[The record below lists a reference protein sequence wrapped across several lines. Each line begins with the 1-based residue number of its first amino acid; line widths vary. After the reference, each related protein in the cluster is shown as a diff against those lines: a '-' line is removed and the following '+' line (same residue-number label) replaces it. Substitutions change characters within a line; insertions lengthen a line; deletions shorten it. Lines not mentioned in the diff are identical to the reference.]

1 MLGKLIIFSAPS
13 GSGKSTIINNLLA
26 KDMNLHFSISATSRA
41 PRGTEKNGV
50 EYYFLTPEEFRS
62 RIEKGEFLEYE
73 EVYKDKF
80 YGTLRS
86 EVDRQLAEGINVVFD
101 VDVLG
106 GCNIKRFYGDRA
118 LSIFIKAPSIE
129 VLRERLEH
137 RGTDSPEVIE
147 SRIAKAQYEL
157 TFADKFDHIVVND
170 DLEKAEATVLD
181 LVSTFLAQ

>member
-86 EVDRQLAEGINVVFD
+86 EVDRQLAEGINVVFN